1 MRQLAAADPLNRWL
15 QVSAVLLAA
24 IGLTVG
30 SWQTRDRLLVFQ
42 GLAVALFLLGFVSVG
57 VPFGLAFAC
66 FAIIAKQSAG
76 PAPNSHS

>member
-1 MRQLAAADPLNRWL
+1 NRWL

-24 IGLTVG
+24 IGLAVG
-30 SWQTRDRLLVFQ
+30 SWQTRGRLRLFQ

-66 FAIIAKQSAG
+66 FAVVAKQSAG
-76 PAPNSHS
+76 PTPRA